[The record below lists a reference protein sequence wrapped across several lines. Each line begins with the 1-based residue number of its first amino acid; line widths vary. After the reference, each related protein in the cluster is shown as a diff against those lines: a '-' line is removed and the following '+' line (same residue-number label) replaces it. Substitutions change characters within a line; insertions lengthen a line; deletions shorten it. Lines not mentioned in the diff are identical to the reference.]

1 MARAAVTTT
10 LSAALGGLTGLLIKR
25 LLPSSMGGT
34 GLYDIGANP
43 NPYPDPDPNPNP
55 KILTHF

>member
-10 LSAALGGLTGLLIKR
+10 LSAAMGGLAGLLVKR
-25 LLPSSMGGT
+25 LLPSSLGGT

-43 NPYPDPDPNPNP
+43 SPN
-55 KILTHF
+55 